1 MARLLMNQQMNK
13 INPIKKEVM
22 RTKFIVACFLAS
34 GAIGFSQV
42 PKKALKEANKALKS
56 GNIEVAKEALN
67 AAEGLLGAADDKMK
81 AQYYFLK
88 AQVASSSKDKSL
100 EQFEKSTSAYAKVLE
115 IEKTSG
121 SSKYTA
127 QATTGLQ
134 TLRQALVENAIEDQK
149 AGNNKEAA
157 DKLYLGYKTSKTD
170 TLYLYYAAS
179 NAVNAKDYDTA
190 LTYYNELV
198 DLGFNG
204 IENIHQ
210 AINKETGKVDPFGD
224 KNLMMLSVKSG
235 THIKPETIQTPSK
248 KSEITKN
255 IVLIYISQGKDEEA
269 MKAMEVAKKENP
281 EDTSLMQAEADMF
294 YKLGNVAKYK
304 EIVEA
309 IVTKDP
315 NNPDLIFNLGVSA
328 SRLGDNEQAL
338 DYYKKAIELKPDY
351 GAAQI
356 NIASIML
363 GEEQAIVE
371 EMNGLGTS
379 SSDYKRY
386 DTLKQKRQD
395 LYKNVVPYLE
405 GALKSDPDNIEAVRT
420 LMNIYYQL
428 DDAKAGDLKNKLKAL
443 EGGN

>member
-1 MARLLMNQQMNK
+1 
-13 INPIKKEVM
+13 M
-22 RTKFIVACFLAS
+22 RTKFVVVLFLVF
-34 GAIGFSQV
+34 GAIGFSQDA
-42 PKKALKEANKALKS
+42 KKAIKAGAKAFKS
-56 GNIEVAKEALN
+56 GNIELAKEALKS
-67 AAEGLLGAADDKMK
+67 AEGLLEASDDKLK
-81 AQYYFLK
+81 AQYYYVK
-88 AQVASSSKDKSL
+88 AQVESVAKNKSL
-100 EQFEKSTSAYAKVLE
+100 EQFEKSTAAYAKVLE
-115 IEKTSG
+115 IEKKSG
-121 SSKYTA
+121 SSKYTS

-134 TLRQALVENAIEDQK
+134 TLRQDLINKAIEDQQ
-149 AGNNKEAA
+149 AGKSKEAA

-179 NAVNAKDYDTA
+179 NAVNAKDYDSA
-190 LTYYNELV
+190 LRYYKELV

-204 IENIHQ
+204 IEDKYS
-210 AINKETGKVDPFGD
+210 AINKETGKSEPFTD
-224 KNLMMLSVKSG
+224 KKLMMLSVKSG
-235 THIKPETIQTPSK
+235 THIKPETVQTPSK

-255 IVLIYISQGKDEEA
+255 IVLIYVTQGKDEEA
-269 MKAMEVAKKENP
+269 MKAMEVAKLENP
-281 EDTSLMQAEADMF
+281 DDTSLMQAEADMF

-304 EIVEA
+304 EIVEN

-338 DYYKKAIELKPDY
+338 NYYKKALELKPDY
-351 GAAQI
+351 GSAQI
-356 NIASIML
+356 NIASIIL
-363 GEEQAIVE
+363 GEEKAIVE

-386 DTLKQKRQD
+386 DALKTKRQD
-395 LYKNVVPYLE
+395 LYKSVVPYLE

-428 DDAKAGDLKNKLKAL
+428 DDPKADEMKNKLKAL